1 MEFQPKIEQLF
12 NEVNTFSKS
21 HHTLEKENNNL
32 KREVK
37 ALTTRNQNLTK
48 ENNNL
53 KVYLKTILEAIKRFF
68 RKLLQIDNEPTKE
81 VATNEIKYYYNNQ
94 DFDMNDVI
102 KISRGT
108 TKQDELF
115 DYVGAPSY
123 LKTRIKNYDDDE
135 KNKDNTFEIR

>member
-1 MEFQPKIEQLF
+1 M
-12 NEVNTFSKS
+12 
-21 HHTLEKENNNL
+21 

-37 ALTTRNQNLTK
+37 TLTTRNQNLTK

-53 KVYLKTILEAIKRFF
+53 KVYLKTILEAIKYFF

-81 VATNEIKYYYNNQ
+81 AATNEIKDYYNNQ

-115 DYVGAPSY
+115 DHVGAPSY
-123 LKTRIKNYDDDE
+123 LKSKIKNYDGYD
-135 KNKDNTFEIR
+135 KNDFDLSR

>member
-1 MEFQPKIEQLF
+1 M
-12 NEVNTFSKS
+12 
-21 HHTLEKENNNL
+21 

-48 ENNNL
+48 ENNHL
-53 KVYLKTILEAIKRFF
+53 KDYLKSILDAIKRFF
-68 RKLLQIDNEPTKE
+68 RKLLQIGNEPTKE
-81 VATNEIKYYYNNQ
+81 VATNEIKDYYNNQ

-115 DYVGAPSY
+115 DYVNALSY
-123 LKTRIKNYDDDE
+123 LKTNKKFNEKEKDDY
-135 KNKDNTFEIR
+135 EISM

>member
-1 MEFQPKIEQLF
+1 M
-12 NEVNTFSKS
+12 
-21 HHTLEKENNNL
+21 

-68 RKLLQIDNEPTKE
+68 RKLLQIDNELTKE
-81 VATNEIKYYYNNQ
+81 VTTTEIKDYYNNQ

-115 DYVGAPSY
+115 DYAKAPTY
-123 LKTRIKNYDDDE
+123 LKTSKKSNDKEKDDY
-135 KNKDNTFEIR
+135 EISM